1 MGARLVDADRA
12 AAYLRGPFERA
23 MASAGRDRIGAA
35 PEGFLARHPDER
47 VRSAAVATWR
57 ARMVNE
63 HRSSAVF
70 AGIVP
75 QMIEASTGFDLQS
88 AALRAAQDELAHAA
102 LCADV
107 VRAFDEAQAAFGAP
121 GALVNSAGVLLQSR
135 VADFNRDELL
145 RLLGVNVLGT
155 MLCCREAARRMS
167 RAAGGAGG
175 AIVNLSSICGT
186 LGTAWMA
193 GYSAA
198 KAAVINFS
206 RAAAAEGAAHGIR
219 VNVVIPAVVETPATA
234 GMLSDPAAKASTEK
248 LIPLG
253 RVGQARELANAILFL
268 ASDEASYVTGAAL
281 PVDGGRSAVLVTA
294 L

>member
-1 MGARLVDADRA
+1 MTARLQDKIAFIT
-12 AAYLRGPFERA
+12 GGG
-23 MASAGRDRIGAA
+23 SGIGAA
-35 PEGFLARHPDER
+35 TAERFAEEGARVVICGRRQEPLDE
-47 VRSAAVATWR
+47 VVAR
-57 ARMVNE
+57 
-63 HRSSAVF
+63 
-70 AGIVP
+70 I
-75 QMIEASTGFDLQS
+75 
-88 AALRAAQDELAHAA
+88 
-102 LCADV
+102 
-107 VRAFDEAQAAFGAP
+107 
-121 GALVNSAGVLLQSR
+121 
-135 VADFNRDELL
+135 
-145 RLLGVNVLGT
+145 
-155 MLCCREAARRMS
+155 
-167 RAAGGAGG
+167 RAAGGQAEAVVVDVSDEAAFTAALADCARRHGRLDILVNNAMAYTWGPIEAMSSADWQANFSTSVDGTFWGTRSAMQLMKEKGG

-186 LGTAWMA
+186 LGTPWMA

-234 GMLSDPAAKASTEK
+234 GMLSDPAAKANTEK
-248 LIPLG
+248 LIPMG